1 MNFGPRPPHP
11 DWRNDRMMDRQNW
24 DQEGDPDEWRDG
36 PDRFDDRSQWG
47 ARRGPPPGPS
57 PRHPVPRHLG
67 PRHPGPGPRH
77 PGPGPT
83 PAPGAIANI
92 PDDTS
97 LIPKVPY
104 YDLPAGLM
112 APLVNV
118 RMLSMFFKSSF
129 DYLRKYIKFVH

>member
-11 DWRNDRMMDRQNW
+11 DWRNEPMGDGQNW
-24 DQEGDPDEWRDG
+24 DQDMDPDEWRRNG
-36 PDRFDDRSQWG
+36 PDRFDDRNQNWG
-47 ARRGPPPGPS
+47 GRRGPPPPGP
-57 PRHPVPRHLG
+57 R
-67 PRHPGPGPRH
+67 PRHPGPGPG
-77 PGPGPT
+77 PGPGG
-83 PAPGAIANI
+83 PGNM

-118 RMLSMFFKSSF
+118 SNKIAPLVKVLS
-129 DYLRKYIKFVH
+129 RNWR